1 MHRRLYFIS
10 ERTVKRMIY
19 IVKRIDEDMDF
30 GCEERAEGVPVM
42 AVVTLMNSSGEE
54 LIVKS
59 EDAMLYERNINEGD
73 KVYFD
78 EENNLEK
85 I

>member
-1 MHRRLYFIS
+1 
-10 ERTVKRMIY
+10 MIY
-19 IVKRIDEDMDF
+19 IVKRIDEDLDY
-30 GCEERAEGVPVM
+30 GCEERAEDTPVM

-54 LIVKS
+54 FIVKA
-59 EDAMLYERNINEGD
+59 EDAMLYEHNINEGD

-78 EENNLEK
+78 EENKLEK